1 MKKLSANPYLSLE
14 ERKALLKKNDFRAL
28 MGILYY
34 WLIII
39 GAFAL
44 VYVFPNPL
52 TVLVSLFL
60 LGGQQLACSILM
72 HDASHKSVFTNKKLN
87 DFVGNWLGAYPVMH
101 HVQDYRPY
109 HWKHHVSTGTEEDP
123 DLLLTRGYPTSRKSM
138 MRKFF
143 RDLSGQ
149 TGIKAYVGLF
159 SMHLGYMEYNLGGKA
174 VWVSQK
180 DRSWAEFFQVFF
192 QKLSG
197 PILAQMILF
206 GLLWIFASPW
216 LYLLWIGA
224 LLTTFQFSLRVRSM
238 AEHSMTDQSDP
249 IKNTRTTYANF
260 LERLLF
266 APYHVNYHVEHHM
279 LMTVP
284 FYNLPKMHKL
294 LKERGFYE
302 EGTLEENY
310 MNVLKLAVQE

>member
-1 MKKLSANPYLSLE
+1 MKRLSANPYLSLE
-14 ERKALLKKNDFRAL
+14 ERKSLLKKNDFRAL
-28 MGILYY
+28 VGVLYY

-44 VYVFPNPL
+44 VYFFPNPL
-52 TVLVSLFL
+52 TILLSLFL

-72 HDASHKSVFTNKKLN
+72 HDASHKSVFSSKRLN
-87 DFVGNWLGAYPVMH
+87 DFVGNWFGAYPVMH

-109 HWKHHVSTGTEEDP
+109 HLKHHVNTGTEEDP

-149 TGIKAYVGLF
+149 TGIKAYVGIF
-159 SMHLGYMEYNLGGKA
+159 AMHLGYMEYNLGGKA

-180 DRSWAEFFQVFF
+180 DRSWTEFFNVFF
-192 QKLSG
+192 RKLSG
-197 PILAQMILF
+197 PILAQVIIF
-206 GLLWIFASPW
+206 GLLWAFASPW
-216 LYLLWIGA
+216 MYLLWIGA

-249 IKNTRTTYANF
+249 IRNTRTTYANF
-260 LERLLF
+260 FERLLF
-266 APYHVNYHVEHHM
+266 APYNVNYHVEHHM

-284 FYNLPKMHKL
+284 FYNLPRMHKL

-310 MNVLKLAVQE
+310 LNVLKLAVQE